1 MNKSEV
7 RELAKIEAM
16 HAAGLGRDF
25 VARALSSLIRAA
37 RTRKS
42 SFELMQ
48 HAVRLNVVHLPEFI
62 V

>member
-1 MNKSEV
+1 MTKSET
-7 RELAKIEAM
+7 REIANVQRYID
-16 HAAGLGRDF
+16 AGMRDTA
-25 VARALSSLIRAA
+25 ARALSALIRAA

-48 HAVRLNVVHLPEFI
+48 HAVRLNIVHLPEFI